1 MSKRRLMKNE
11 GVVENIPNKRH
22 SMHTG
27 LRQITAQNFQEL
39 KEDDV
44 VRI

>member
-1 MSKRRLMKNE
+1 MRVSWRTFQTKGTR
-11 GVVENIPNKRH
+11 
-22 SMHTG
+22 TG
-27 LRQITAQNFQEL
+27 LRQITAQNVQEL